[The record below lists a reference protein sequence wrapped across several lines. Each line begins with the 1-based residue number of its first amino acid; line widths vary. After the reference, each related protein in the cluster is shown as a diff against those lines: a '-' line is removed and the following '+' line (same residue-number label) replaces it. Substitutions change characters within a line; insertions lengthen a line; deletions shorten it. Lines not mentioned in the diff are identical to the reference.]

1 MYDVNTILLFLILL
15 VLLSRWLVE
24 SRSYWVAK
32 TNRAYKK
39 IRNWKR
45 SKWEWHKKKIAHLGI
60 NPDLISPELLDSKQ
74 HFLRKDGPKN
84 KARMADQLDVVFDD
98 HADHIQHLTKTPIMK
113 CPGKKAKKRP
123 SDEDIIDRLKG
134 QTDVK

>member
-1 MYDVNTILLFLILL
+1 MKIGLDLDGTLYGFPEFFKAMI
-15 VLLSRWLVE
+15 E
-24 SRSYWVAK
+24 SMVKDGHKFYCAS
-32 TNRAYKK
+32 
-39 IRNWKR
+39 NWKR

>member
-1 MYDVNTILLFLILL
+1 M
-15 VLLSRWLVE
+15 
-24 SRSYWVAK
+24 
-32 TNRAYKK
+32 K
-39 IRNWKR
+39 IGLDLDGTLYGFPEFFKAMIDSMTKDGHEFFCTSNWKR

-84 KARMADQLDVVFDD
+84 KARMADQLDIVFDD

-123 SDEDIIDRLKG
+123 KDEEIL
-134 QTDVK
+134 